1 MNLLTHNPDVL
12 DCIANLSNDEVFTPP
27 KLAASMLDQLA
38 IAWATDNDGE
48 DIWQNPHVTFLDPV
62 TKSGV
67 FLREITHRLVD
78 GLASTIPDLQE
89 RVNHILTRQVF
100 GIAIT
105 ELTGMLARRSVYC
118 SKGANSKHSICTAF
132 NNVQGNVWF
141 ERTEHTWAGGKAE
154 HRVHPTTGEDLT
166 IYVNRRCIYCGAGEA
181 DYNRGESL
189 ETHAYAFIHTDDIH
203 QRVQEIFGANMQFD
217 VVVGNPPYQLS
228 DGSGGGGTSAVP
240 IYQNFVE
247 QAKKLEPRYLTMVIP
262 SRWFSGG
269 KGLDEF
275 RATMLADR
283 RIRSLD
289 DFVNASDVFSG
300 IGLKGGVCYFL
311 WNRDNEGPCEIKTHF
326 RDREVQTSLRPML
339 ENGSDVF
346 IRFHHGV
353 SILRKVVA
361 HETGEHSSLS
371 LPAPKKFE
379 SLVSARKPFGLAST
393 YQGSTSGQKDSAKL
407 YQKGYSGFV
416 QTSELQDS
424 RGLLDSWKVFVGF
437 AAPGTGN
444 RDTYPHRVISTPFLG
459 EPNSAST
466 ETYLA
471 IGPFSSKS
479 EAESALSY
487 LKCRF
492 TRFLI
497 QMRKASQNTTRKVYG
512 FVPVQTWD
520 RQWTDEML
528 YEKYGVTEE
537 EISFIESIVRPMEDA

>member
-1 MNLLTHNPDVL
+1 MNFMTHNPDVL

-38 IAWATDNDGE
+38 MVWATDNDGE

-141 ERTEHTWAGGKAE
+141 QRTEHTWAGGKAE

-189 ETHAYAFIHTDDIH
+189 ETHAYAFTHTDDIH

-217 VVVGNPPYQLS
+217 VVVGNPPYHLS
-228 DGSGGGGTSAVP
+228 DGGYGKSSTT
-240 IYQNFVE
+240 IYQDFVK
-247 QAKKLEPRYLTMVIP
+247 QAKKLEPRYLTMITP
-262 SRWFSGG
+262 SRWFTGG
-269 KGLDEF
+269 KNLEQF
-275 RATMLADR
+275 RNEMLNDTR
-283 RIRSLD
+283 VRHIH
-289 DFVNASDVFSG
+289 DFVNASDVFDG
-300 IGLKGGVCYFL
+300 VGLKGGVSYFM
-311 WNRDNEGPCEIKTHF
+311 WDRDNRGDCSVTTYFKDQAPLTTVRPLLVEG
-326 RDREVQTSLRPML
+326 S
-339 ENGSDVF
+339 NVF
-346 IRFHHGV
+346 IRFNQGV
-353 SILRKVVA
+353 SILKKVNEQHQKQA
-361 HETGEHSSLS
+361 RMD
-371 LPAPKKFE
+371 
-379 SLVSARKPFGLAST
+379 SLVSSLRPFGLRT
-393 YQGSTSGQKDSAKL
+393 YFRGNPEKESETDLLVHQNGGKA
-407 YQKGYSGFV
+407 FV
-416 QTSELQDS
+416 S
-424 RGLLDSWKVFVGF
+424 RQEIKTGENLINTWKVFIGR

-444 RDTYPHRVISTPFLG
+444 RDTYPHRILSTPFIG
-459 EPNSAST
+459 KPNEISS
-466 ETYLA
+466 ETYLCIAPFISEIEAKSA
-471 IGPFSSKS
+471 I
-479 EAESALSY
+479 SY
-487 LKCRF
+487 IRTKF
-492 TRFLI
+492 FRFLI
-497 QMRKASQNTTRKVYG
+497 LLHKASQDTTKKVYR
-512 FVPVQTWD
+512 FVPIQTWD

-528 YEKYGVTEE
+528 YEKYGLTEE